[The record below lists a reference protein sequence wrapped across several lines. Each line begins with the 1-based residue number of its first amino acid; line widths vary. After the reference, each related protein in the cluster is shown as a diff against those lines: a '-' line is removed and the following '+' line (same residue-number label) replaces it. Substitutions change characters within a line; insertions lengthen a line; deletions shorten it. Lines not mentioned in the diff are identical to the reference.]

1 MSFRL
6 RLFLP
11 AILLAS
17 LLTFCAANDNLSH
30 PASQSTYVMTMTM
43 ACCTAIS
50 AFSWRGFRQR
60 SYVDVPNQRQQRRQG
75 NRRRLFLERRE

>member
-30 PASQSTYVMTMTM
+30 PASQSTYVMTDDDGLLHSY
-43 ACCTAIS
+43 IS
-50 AFSWRGFRQR
+50 FFLAGTSGSGPTLTFQTRESAAA
-60 SYVDVPNQRQQRRQG
+60 
-75 NRRRLFLERRE
+75 FLERRE